1 MKFPILNKYFF
12 CFLILV
18 STLTTIV
25 YGQTIAPQILPF
37 DKICA
42 GTFNEFDATFNHS
55 GFPAGTT
62 FEVQLSDNTG
72 SFTNPISTTIVSS
85 TDITASQKKITF
97 AVPTTLKGSDVYKL
111 RVKSSTGFISSNFF
125 VKDAVNVGGTLT
137 YFPAYYKPYEES
149 FFINNKQATAS
160 ICTGGSVTLAIDNS
174 TPTIPNSSPV
184 NYSSIK
190 YKWYKDNVVV
200 SGATSSSL
208 IAKSAGVYYVMLD
221 YGTCTDSNF
230 RSNSVTV
237 TQSSGG
243 TSASVV
249 SSLGNPFCSAGG
261 ATTLGLGSVTG
272 NTYQWYKDN
281 VKINGATTKTLLANQ
296 EGFYSVFVDFGGCS
310 STFTIDLKE
319 LKTVSSI
326 NIPDTNVIADG
337 EIIKVIVTTNAASPT
352 FEWYKNNTLI
362 SGITTNTY
370 DVTSTGNYKVKI
382 TQQSGCAVVDEVS
395 FLVNSVIDLNVVK
408 IPNLIS
414 PNGDGINDTWVI
426 PQEFS
431 VGSNTKVEIRNSN
444 GELVFT
450 SDNYLNNWPE
460 SPIEFKQINP
470 VFYYFIKPQDGATKK
485 GSITIVK

>member
-1 MKFPILNKYFF
+1 MKSPILNKYFF

-18 STLTTIV
+18 SSLTTIV

-55 GFPAGTT
+55 GFPVGTT
-62 FEVQLSDNTG
+62 FEVLLSDNTG
-72 SFTNPISTTIVSS
+72 NFTNPISTTTLSS

-97 AVPTTLKGSDVYKL
+97 AVPTTLIGSDIYKL
-111 RVKSSTGFISSNFF
+111 RVKSSTGFVSSNFF
-125 VKDAVNVGGTLT
+125 VKDAINIGGTLT
-137 YFPAYYKPYEES
+137 YFPAYYKPFEES
-149 FFINNKQATAS
+149 FFINNKQPTAS
-160 ICTGGSVTLAIDNS
+160 ICTGASVTLSIDNP
-174 TPTIPNSSPV
+174 TPTIPDSSPV
-184 NYSSIK
+184 NYPSIK
-190 YKWYKDNVVV
+190 YKWYKDNAVVP
-200 SGATSSSL
+200 GATGSSL
-208 IAKSAGVYYVMLD
+208 IANAAGVYYVMLD

-237 TQSSGG
+237 SQSSGG

-249 SSLGNPFCSAGG
+249 SSLGNPFCSAVG
-261 ATTLGLGSVTG
+261 ATTLSLGSVTG

-281 VKINGATTKTLLANQ
+281 VKINGATAKALIVNQ

-319 LKTVSSI
+319 FKTVSTI
-326 NIPDTNVIADG
+326 NIPETSVIADG
-337 EIIKVIVTTNAASPT
+337 ETINVEATTNAANPKY
-352 FEWYKNNTLI
+352 EWYKNNTLI

-370 DVTSTGNYKVKI
+370 YVTSAGNYKVTI
-382 TQQSGCAVVDEVS
+382 TQQTGCAIVDDVL
-395 FLVNSVIDLNVVK
+395 FDVNSIVDLNVVQ

-426 PQEFS
+426 PQEYS
-431 VGSNTKVEIRNSN
+431 VGSNAKIEIRNSN

-460 SPIEFKQINP
+460 SPIEFKYINP
-470 VFYYFIKPQDGATKK
+470 VFYYFIKAQDGATKK

>member
-1 MKFPILNKYFF
+1 MKSPVLNKYFF

-18 STLTTIV
+18 SSLTTIG
-25 YGQTIAPQILPF
+25 YGQTITPQILAF

-42 GTFNEFDATFNHS
+42 GSFNEFDATFNHS
-55 GFPAGTT
+55 GFPFGTT
-62 FEVQLSDNTG
+62 FEVLLSDSSG

-97 AVPTTLKGSDVYKL
+97 AVPNTLIGSDIYKL
-111 RVKSSTGFISSNFF
+111 RVKSSTGFVSSNFF
-125 VKDAVNVGGTLT
+125 VKDAVNIGGTLT
-137 YFPAYYKPYEES
+137 YFPAYFKPYEEA
-149 FFINNKQATAS
+149 FFINNKQASAS
-160 ICTGGSVTLAIDNS
+160 ICIGASVTLSIDNS
-174 TPTIPNSSPV
+174 TPTIPSSSPV
-184 NYSSIK
+184 NYPNIK

-208 IAKSAGVYYVMLD
+208 TANAVGVYYVMID
-221 YGTCTDSNF
+221 YGTCSDSNF

-243 TSASVV
+243 TSASVI

-261 ATTLGLGSVTG
+261 ATTLSLGSVTG
-272 NTYQWYKDN
+272 NTYQWSKDN
-281 VKINGATTKTLLANQ
+281 VKINGATAKTLIANQ

-319 LKTVSSI
+319 LKTTSTI
-326 NIPDTNVIADG
+326 NVPETNVITNG
-337 EIIKVIVTTNAASPT
+337 ETINVVATTNAVSPT
-352 FEWYKNNTLI
+352 FEWYKNNSLI
-362 SGITTNTY
+362 TGITTNTY
-370 DVTSTGNYKVKI
+370 DVTSAGNYKIVI
-382 TQQSGCAVVDEVS
+382 TQQSGCAIVDEVS
-395 FLVNSVIDLNVVK
+395 FVVSSVIDTNVVR

-431 VGSNTKVEIRNSN
+431 VGSNTKIEIRNSN
-444 GELVFT
+444 GDLIFM

-470 VFYYFIKPQDGATKK
+470 VFYYLIKTQDGATKK

>member
-1 MKFPILNKYFF
+1 M
-12 CFLILV
+12 
-18 STLTTIV
+18 
-25 YGQTIAPQILPF
+25 
-37 DKICA
+37 
-42 GTFNEFDATFNHS
+42 
-55 GFPAGTT
+55 
-62 FEVQLSDNTG
+62 
-72 SFTNPISTTIVSS
+72 
-85 TDITASQKKITF
+85 
-97 AVPTTLKGSDVYKL
+97 
-111 RVKSSTGFISSNFF
+111 
-125 VKDAVNVGGTLT
+125 
-137 YFPAYYKPYEES
+137 
-149 FFINNKQATAS
+149 
-160 ICTGGSVTLAIDNS
+160 
-174 TPTIPNSSPV
+174 
-184 NYSSIK
+184 
-190 YKWYKDNVVV
+190 
-200 SGATSSSL
+200 
-208 IAKSAGVYYVMLD
+208 
-221 YGTCTDSNF
+221 
-230 RSNSVTV
+230 
-237 TQSSGG
+237 
-243 TSASVV
+243 
-249 SSLGNPFCSAGG
+249 
-261 ATTLGLGSVTG
+261 
-272 NTYQWYKDN
+272 
-281 VKINGATTKTLLANQ
+281 KINGATTKTLLANQ